1 MQGQKRQ
8 WIAISGPIRGILKI
22 AVCLGPPCMS
32 WSVSLPVL
40 LNTNTM
46 ERSIAKT
53 VWANF
58 WQKLFG
64 RCLPFFNEIVHSI
77 VASKGLNEYSL
88 PCYLPSVDMIELQ
101 VNNSI
106 SLFIIDHSDTGWS
119 ICGTFKKIFYHQNH
133 QIDVIFKYFSNN

>member
-1 MQGQKRQ
+1 MQF
-8 WIAISGPIRGILKI
+8 ALVLP
-22 AVCLGPPCMS
+22 VFMS
-32 WSVSLPVL
+32 WPVSLPVL

-88 PCYLPSVDMIELQ
+88 PLYLPSVDMIELQ

-106 SLFIIDHSDTGWS
+106 SLFIIEHSDTGWS
-119 ICGTFKKIFYHQNH
+119 ICGTFWMIFYHQNH
-133 QIDVIFKYFSNN
+133 PIKRNFRKLIFLECAQLTIWNSLNNF